1 MFLLGVLARLI
12 LGLLCGGWVGCFTWI
27 LRGIGRV
34 RLLCWLISCGVG
46 CPVDLGVVGGL
57 LVSWVRFDTGTPLA
71 ANQGLQRALEE
82 PALVAG
88 QRTAAKPRVKSNPLF
103 SGGGIGLVFMV

>member
-1 MFLLGVLARLI
+1 MLCGGLVCPPVLFLPLWMRWGCCCRPMFLLGVLARLI

-34 RLLCWLISCGVG
+34 RVLCSLISCGVG

-71 ANQGLQRALEE
+71 ANQGLQRA
-82 PALVAG
+82 
-88 QRTAAKPRVKSNPLF
+88 
-103 SGGGIGLVFMV
+103 